1 MRPIIG
7 ITCGSDVSV
16 SSTGGRVYRQNSVGF
31 DYISAIEH
39 AGGTPIVLPIVENQE
54 CISSF
59 IDIMDGLLLSGGGD
73 IEPSFFNEEPI
84 PELGN
89 IDPDRDR
96 VEMLLAKAALEQDL
110 PVLAICRGIQVLN
123 VAAGGTLYQDISQ
136 AKAFGVGEPCEHSKE
151 ILKHRQSAPGW
162 HASHTIQIE
171 PSSLMYEMFGKQT
184 GRVNSFHHQAVRDS
198 AAGFYISARSIDG
211 IIEAIESKEYRFMLG
226 VQFHPEMMFQHH
238 PEAANI
244 FAAFV
249 KACKR
254 L

>member
-7 ITCGSDVSV
+7 ITCGSDVSA
-16 SSTGGRVYRQNSVGF
+16 SSTGGRVYRKNSVGF
-31 DYISAIEH
+31 DYVSAIEH
-39 AGGTPIVLPIVENQE
+39 AGGTPVVLPVVEYGE

-59 IDIMDGLLLSGGGD
+59 IDVIDGLLLSGGGD
-73 IEPSFFNEEPI
+73 IDPSFFNEEPI
-84 PELGN
+84 PALGS
-89 IDPDRDR
+89 IDPNRDS
-96 VEMLLAKAALEQDL
+96 VEMSLSEAALEQDL

-136 AKAFGVGEPCEHSKE
+136 HPKE

-171 PSSLMYEMFGKQT
+171 PGSLMYGMFDKQT
-184 GRVNSFHHQAVRDS
+184 GRVNSFHHQSVRDT
-198 AAGFYISARSIDG
+198 ADGFYVSARSIDG
-211 IIEAIESKEYRFMLG
+211 IIEAIESQKHRFMLG

-249 KACKR
+249 EACQR
-254 L
+254 Q

>member
-59 IDIMDGLLLSGGGD
+59 MDIMDGLLLSGGGD
-73 IEPSFFNEEPI
+73 IDPSFFNEEPI

-96 VEMLLAKAALEQDL
+96 VEMLLSKAALEQDL

-136 AKAFGVGEPCEHSKE
+136 HSKE

-171 PSSLMYEMFGKQT
+171 PGSLMYDMFGKPT
-184 GRVNSFHHQAVRDS
+184 GRVNSFHHQAVRVS
-198 AAGFYISARSIDG
+198 ADGFYISARSIDG
-211 IIEAIESKEYRFMLG
+211 IIEAIESKEHRFMLG

>member
-7 ITCGSDVSV
+7 VTCGSDVSA
-16 SSTGGRVYRQNSVGF
+16 SNTGGRVYRKNTVGS

-39 AGGTPIVLPIVENQE
+39 AGGAPVVLPIVEDEE
-54 CISSF
+54 CISGF
-59 IDIMDGLLLSGGGD
+59 IDIIDGLLLSGGGD
-73 IEPSFFNEEPI
+73 IDPSFFNEEPI
-84 PELGN
+84 SALGS
-89 IDPDRDR
+89 IDPNRDS
-96 VEMLLAKAALEQDL
+96 VEMLLSKAALEQDL

-136 AKAFGVGEPCEHSKE
+136 HSKE
-151 ILKHRQSAPGW
+151 TLKHRQSAPGW
-162 HASHTIQIE
+162 HASHTIQME
-171 PSSLMYEMFGKQT
+171 PGSLISEIFGKRT
-184 GRVNSFHHQAVRDS
+184 GRVNSFHHQAVRD
-198 AAGFYISARSIDG
+198 AADGFYVSARSNDG
-211 IIEAIESKEYRFMLG
+211 IIEAIESREYRFMLG

-249 KACKR
+249 KACQR

>member
-1 MRPIIG
+1 MHPIIG

-31 DYISAIEH
+31 DYISAIEY
-39 AGGTPIVLPIVENQE
+39 AGGTPIVLPIVEDQE

-59 IDIMDGLLLSGGGD
+59 MDIMDGLLLSGGGD
-73 IEPSFFNEEPI
+73 IDPSFFNEEPI

-96 VEMLLAKAALEQDL
+96 VEMLLSKAALEQDL

-136 AKAFGVGEPCEHSKE
+136 HSKE

-171 PSSLMYEMFGKQT
+171 PGSLVYDIFGKQT
-184 GRVNSFHHQAVRDS
+184 GRVNSFHHQAVRDI
-198 AAGFYISARSIDG
+198 ADGFYVSARSLDG
-211 IIEAIESKEYRFMLG
+211 IIEAIESKEHRFMLG

>member
-1 MRPIIG
+1 MEGNIIMRPIIG
-7 ITCGSDVSV
+7 ITCGSDVSA
-16 SSTGGRVYRQNSVGF
+16 SSAGGRIYRKDSVGS
-31 DYISAIEH
+31 DYVSAIEH

-54 CISSF
+54 CISRF
-59 IDIMDGLLLSGGGD
+59 IDIIDGLLLSGGGD
-73 IEPSFFNEEPI
+73 IDPSFFNEEPI
-84 PELGN
+84 PTLGS
-89 IDPDRDR
+89 IDPNRDS
-96 VEMLLAKAALEQDL
+96 VEMLLSKAALEQDL

-136 AKAFGVGEPCEHSKE
+136 HSKE

-171 PSSLMYEMFGKQT
+171 PGSLMYGMFDNQT
-184 GRVNSFHHQAVRDS
+184 SRVNSFHHQAIRDT
-198 AAGFYISARSIDG
+198 ADGFYVSARTSDG
-211 IIEAIESKEYRFMLG
+211 IIEVIEGQEHRFMLG